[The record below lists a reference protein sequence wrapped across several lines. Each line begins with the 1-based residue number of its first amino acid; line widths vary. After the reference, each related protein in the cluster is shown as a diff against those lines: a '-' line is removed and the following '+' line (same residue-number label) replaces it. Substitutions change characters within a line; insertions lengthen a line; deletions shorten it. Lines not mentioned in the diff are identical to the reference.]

1 MSGTDGATGRVRR
14 GYLDGRWGQVHYR
27 ENGPA
32 ARTCLAFHES
42 PLTGEVFEGLARAV
56 EGRLHLVAVDTPG
69 YGGSD
74 GPSAMTTIAAYA
86 EALWEAT
93 APLREGP
100 VWLLGSHTGALLAI
114 EVART
119 HPEGVAGVAL
129 SGTPV
134 FRPDRRWRYAG
145 GHTPDL
151 TPQRDGG
158 HLQLAWERYQRKA
171 AEGTS
176 PSSLDFMT
184 YAACTIAGN
193 PRYEL
198 AYQAAFRYD
207 TLEGFTGVRAP
218 VVLLTA
224 RKDPCAE
231 FDAELLELRPDA
243 AARTIPDVSARPY
256 WVAPDLFGAELLDLM
271 DEAERA

>member
-1 MSGTDGATGRVRR
+1 MSATVRR
-14 GYLDGRWGQVHYR
+14 GYLDGPWGQVHYR
-27 ENGPA
+27 TNGPA
-32 ARTCLAFHES
+32 DRTCIAFHES
-42 PLTGEVFEGLARAV
+42 PLTGEIFEGLAEAL
-56 EGRLHLVAVDTPG
+56 EGRLRLIATDTPG

-74 GPSAMTTIAAYA
+74 APEGPVTIAEYA
-86 EALWEAT
+86 EALWRAT
-93 APLREGP
+93 APLRDGP
-100 VWLLGSHTGALLAI
+100 VWILGSHTGALLAI

-119 HPEGVAGVAL
+119 HPAEVAGIAL

-176 PSSLDFMT
+176 PTSLRFMT
-184 YAACTIAGN
+184 YAACTIAAN
-193 PRYEL
+193 HERYAL

-207 TLEGFTGVRAP
+207 TLEAFAAVRCP

-243 AARTIPDVSARPY
+243 AARMIPDVTARPY
-256 WVAPDLFGAELLDLM
+256 WVAPDLFAADLM
-271 DEAERA
+271 DLMAEASPA